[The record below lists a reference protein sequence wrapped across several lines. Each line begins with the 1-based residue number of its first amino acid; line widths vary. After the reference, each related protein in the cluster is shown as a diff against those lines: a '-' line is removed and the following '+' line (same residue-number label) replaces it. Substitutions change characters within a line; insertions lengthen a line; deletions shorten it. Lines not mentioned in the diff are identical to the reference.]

1 MERARVLEGETADAL
16 SARLGRPICMILRA
30 NRLYSVAWL
39 MPGREIA
46 VPELSFCR
54 ADGFCCPA
62 YALTRCPADAGER
75 LRYMVGSGDCVRDIA
90 SALGVPERLVHLA
103 AGRSG
108 GELPAGTPLALPVIR
123 AGEIVHVGHTDTMR
137 SICEAHGADEASVRS
152 LNKLW
157 GPLLPGM
164 RLLIGKDI

>member
-1 MERARVLEGETADAL
+1 MERTRVLEGETAAAL

-30 NRLYSVAWL
+30 SRLYSVAWL

-46 VPELSFCR
+46 VPALSFCR
-54 ADGFCCPA
+54 TDSFCCPA
-62 YALTRCPADAGER
+62 YALTRCPADASER
-75 LRYMVGSGDCVRDIA
+75 LRYTVGSGDRVRGIA
-90 SALGVPERLVHLA
+90 CALGMPERLFYLA
-103 AGRSG
+103 AGRAA
-108 GELPAGTPLALPVIR
+108 GELPSGTQLALPIIA

-137 SICEAHGADEASVRS
+137 SLCAAHGADEASVRS

-164 RLLIGKDI
+164 RLLIGKDV